1 MSESVEKTEAT
12 EKVETTGKAE
22 KPVKPEKSEKVEKKR
37 ILLVTGKRKTAIA
50 RAIVKPGA
58 GSVIMNG
65 IPLATFMPEI
75 ARVKVTEAL
84 VLSGERWRAL
94 DFNVKVSG
102 GGYMGQA
109 EAARMAVAKALV
121 QWSRSSEL
129 RRTMT
134 NYDRT
139 MLAGDPRRKEPK
151 KFGGPGARRREQKSY
166 R

>member
-1 MSESVEKTEAT
+1 MSEQVQ
-12 EKVETTGKAE
+12 KAE
-22 KPVKPEKSEKVEKKR
+22 KPEKPEKPEKSEKAEKAEKRR

-50 RAIVKPGA
+50 RAIVRAGS
-58 GSVIMNG
+58 GSVIVNG
-65 IPLATFMPEI
+65 IPLHTFTPEI
-75 ARVKVTEAL
+75 AKAKITEPL
-84 VLSGERWRAL
+84 VLSGDRWKVL

-102 GGYMGQA
+102 GGFMGQA
-109 EAARMAVAKALV
+109 EAVRMAVAKGLV
-121 QWSRSSEL
+121 TWTRSSEL
-129 RRTMT
+129 RKTMT